1 MVIGRARR
9 CSSGKSTWTLSH
21 CAWKPAKRAVTVWK
35 RSRTA
40 SRWSN
45 PFLRR
50 KSARLLE
57 TNFVAQEGGEPF
69 VLLQEAVFEVGAE
82 DMMAVLDA
90 IDDGGQLA
98 AHVAVQAH
106 AEDLDDLVGGQPPQ
120 AEFAAAFE
128 QLVDGKVALEDEVAA
143 ILDLGDVEEA

>member
-21 CAWKPAKRAVTVWK
+21 CAWKPAKRAVMVWK

-40 SRWSN
+40 SRWSS

-57 TNFVAQEGGEPF
+57 TSSLRRKAANFSYCLRKAF
-69 VLLQEAVFEVGAE
+69 LKEAR

-90 IDDGGQLA
+90 VDDGGQLA
-98 AHVAVQAH
+98 AHPAVQAG
-106 AEDLDDLVGGQPPQ
+106 AEDLRDLVAGQPPQ
-120 AEFAAAFE
+120 AELAAAFE
-128 QLVDGKVALEDEVAA
+128 EFVDGKVALEDEVAA
-143 ILDLGDVEEA
+143 ILDLGDGVEA

>member
-1 MVIGRARR
+1 RLRVDVAARQNSSRRTPLSPDHSAATGENYLAQTGENYSAIDRGSWILIPGYRTAPTVIGRARR

-21 CAWKPAKRAVTVWK
+21 CAWKAAKRPVMVWK

-57 TNFVAQEGGEPF
+57 TSSLRRKVKNFSYC
-69 VLLQEAVFEVGAE
+69 LRK
-82 DMMAVLDA
+82 
-90 IDDGGQLA
+90 
-98 AHVAVQAH
+98 
-106 AEDLDDLVGGQPPQ
+106 
-120 AEFAAAFE
+120 AF
-128 QLVDGKVALEDEVAA
+128 LK
-143 ILDLGDVEEA
+143 

>member
-21 CAWKPAKRAVTVWK
+21 CAWKPAKRPVMVWK
-35 RSRTA
+35 RWRTA

-57 TNFVAQEGGEPF
+57 TNSLRRKVENFSYCF
-69 VLLQEAVFEVGAE
+69 RNVFEVGAE
-82 DMMAVLDA
+82 DVMAVLDA

-106 AEDLDDLVGGQPPQ
+106 AKDLDDLVGGQPPQ
-120 AEFAAAFE
+120 AELAAAFE
-128 QLVDGKVALEDEVAA
+128 QLVDGEVALEDEVAA
-143 ILDLGDVEEA
+143 ILDLGDGVEA